1 MIGIHTLF
9 YIFKAGNQGP
19 AFLLPRL
26 IRKPISPTSLNT
38 YKVDAHVNNSTI
50 ITMARTD
57 LLKPTQ
63 NIQRIVYPSQAVC
76 SRVAAFV
83 LDLSQIVSEY
93 QCATLEF
100 RKVKQIAYEVYHCVN
115 YVQSHLSGPEPSWHA
130 YVTA

>member
-1 MIGIHTLF
+1 
-9 YIFKAGNQGP
+9 
-19 AFLLPRL
+19 
-26 IRKPISPTSLNT
+26 
-38 YKVDAHVNNSTI
+38 
-50 ITMARTD
+50 MARTD

-93 QCATLEF
+93 QCTTLEF
-100 RKVKQIAYEVYHCVN
+100 RKVKQIAYEVYHCAN